1 MITIE
6 DTLEILAGGTPRRI
20 NIRLDT
26 ADIRLLTSLKKQ
38 LAQKIP
44 LTDRQLDLSLKK
56 IEKYR
61 ENLEKCNVDVDHILT
76 VKPLKWPLRV
86 IDRTQS
92 VEIETDSATNKPV
105 IVVKYV
111 FSKKFA
117 EFWAKVEE
125 HTSTYNRTDKGVKKI
140 PYSEKCLHLV
150 VQGLVK
156 MNFTISSEV
165 QEIYEKIEKVLEN
178 PENFVP
184 YLDYAENTVVLKNLN
199 SKCENAIVEKFG
211 QRYKCSIFEYVDYAK
226 SLGVTLKTQNLIKY
240 LSENA
245 PSVLT
250 KKISIENS
258 TRYRLYPEDYSL
270 EELFSAVD
278 TFNQWPLVIV
288 VEENDQVLSIVSKMV
303 NELSKIIPKEKINV
317 FFRLKN
323 EQPEY
328 DKFNQFIRDN
338 GLNNYID
345 STTKV
350 VFISRGRIPKPL
362 LKADWKPTTAII
374 TSNHDFGRMAAY
386 LNDFS
391 TVYYYNSSVSLR
403 NSRLKGADKIVQL

>member
-328 DKFNQFIRDN
+328 DKFNHFIRDN

-362 LKADWKPTTAII
+362 LKANWKPTTAII

>member
-6 DTLEILAGGTPRRI
+6 DTLTILASGYYHRV
-20 NIRLDT
+20 NVRLDT

-44 LTDRQLDLSLKK
+44 LTDRQLDLGLKK

-61 ENLEKCNVDVDHILT
+61 AYLEKCNVDVDHILT

-92 VEIETDSATNKPV
+92 VEIDTDPDTNKPI

-117 EFWAKVEE
+117 EFWAEIEE

-165 QEIYEKIEKVLEN
+165 QEIYEKIEKILEN

-184 YLDYAENTVVLKNLN
+184 YLDYAQGTVV
-199 SKCENAIVEKFG
+199 
-211 QRYKCSIFEYVDYAK
+211 
-226 SLGVTLKTQNLIKY
+226 
-240 LSENA
+240 
-245 PSVLT
+245 
-250 KKISIENS
+250 
-258 TRYRLYPEDYSL
+258 
-270 EELFSAVD
+270 
-278 TFNQWPLVIV
+278 
-288 VEENDQVLSIVSKMV
+288 
-303 NELSKIIPKEKINV
+303 
-317 FFRLKN
+317 
-323 EQPEY
+323 
-328 DKFNQFIRDN
+328 
-338 GLNNYID
+338 
-345 STTKV
+345 
-350 VFISRGRIPKPL
+350 
-362 LKADWKPTTAII
+362 
-374 TSNHDFGRMAAY
+374 
-386 LNDFS
+386 
-391 TVYYYNSSVSLR
+391 
-403 NSRLKGADKIVQL
+403 

>member
-6 DTLEILAGGTPRRI
+6 DTLEILAGGFPRRI

-61 ENLEKCNVDVDHILT
+61 ANLEKCNVDVDHILT

-92 VEIETDSATNKPV
+92 VEIETDTTTNKPM

-117 EFWAKVEE
+117 EFWAKIEE
-125 HTSTYNRTDKGVKKI
+125 HTNTYNRTDRGVKKI
-140 PYSEKCLHLV
+140 PYSEKCLYLV

-165 QEIYEKIEKVLEN
+165 LEIYEKIEKILEN

-184 YLDYAENTVVLKNLN
+184 YVDYVEDTVVLKNLN
-199 SKCENAIVEKFG
+199 SKCESAIIEKFG
-211 QRYKCSIFEYVDYAK
+211 TRYTCSIFEYVDYAK

-240 LSENA
+240 LSEIS

-250 KKISIENS
+250 KKISIESS
-258 TRYRLYPEDYSL
+258 TRYRLYPE
-270 EELFSAVD
+270 ELFSAVN

-303 NELSKIIPKEKINV
+303 NELSNIIPKEKINV

-328 DKFNQFIRDN
+328 EKFTQFIKDN

-374 TSNHDFGRMAAY
+374 TSNHDFGRMSAY

>member
-6 DTLEILAGGTPRRI
+6 DTLTILASGYYHRV
-20 NIRLDT
+20 NVRLDT

-44 LTDRQLDLSLKK
+44 LTDRQLDLGLKK

-61 ENLEKCNVDVDHILT
+61 AYLEKCNVDVDHILT

-92 VEIETDSATNKPV
+92 VEIDTDPDTNKPI

-117 EFWAKVEE
+117 EFWAEIEE

-165 QEIYEKIEKVLEN
+165 QEIYEKIEKILEN

-184 YLDYAENTVVLKNLN
+184 YLDYAQGTVILKNLN
-199 SKCENAIVEKFG
+199 SKCKNVILEKFG
-211 QRYKCSIFEYVDYAK
+211 DNYTCNIFEYIDYAK
-226 SLGVTLKTQNLIKY
+226 SLGITLKTQNLIKY

-258 TRYRLYPEDYSL
+258 TRYRLYPETYSL
-270 EELFSAVD
+270 EDLFSSVD
-278 TFNQWPLVIV
+278 TLNQWPLVIV

-303 NELSKIIPKEKINV
+303 DKLSKIVSKEKINV

-328 DKFNQFIRDN
+328 EKFNQFIKDN

-374 TSNHDFGRMAAY
+374 TSNHDFGRMSAY

>member
-362 LKADWKPTTAII
+362 LKANWKPTTAII

>member
-92 VEIETDSATNKPV
+92 VEIETDSTTNKPV

>member
-6 DTLEILAGGTPRRI
+6 DTLELLAGGTPRRI

-26 ADIRLLTSLKKQ
+26 ADVRLLTSLKKQ

>member
-6 DTLEILAGGTPRRI
+6 DTLEILAGGFPRRI

-61 ENLEKCNVDVDHILT
+61 ANLEKCNVDVDHILT

-92 VEIETDSATNKPV
+92 VEIETDTTTNKPM

-117 EFWAKVEE
+117 EFWAKIEE
-125 HTSTYNRTDKGVKKI
+125 HTNTYNRTDRGVKKI
-140 PYSEKCLHLV
+140 PYSEKCLYLV

-165 QEIYEKIEKVLEN
+165 LEIYEKIEKILEN

-184 YLDYAENTVVLKNLN
+184 YVDYVEDTVVLKNLN
-199 SKCENAIVEKFG
+199 SKCESAIIEKFG
-211 QRYKCSIFEYVDYAK
+211 TRYTCSIFEYVDYAK

-240 LSENA
+240 LSEIS

-250 KKISIENS
+250 KKISIESS
-258 TRYRLYPEDYSL
+258 TRYRLYPENYSI
-270 EELFSAVD
+270 EELFSAVN

-303 NELSKIIPKEKINV
+303 NELSNIIPKEKINV

-328 DKFNQFIRDN
+328 EKFNQFIKDN
-338 GLNNYID
+338 SLNNYID

-374 TSNHDFGRMAAY
+374 TSNHDFGRMSAY